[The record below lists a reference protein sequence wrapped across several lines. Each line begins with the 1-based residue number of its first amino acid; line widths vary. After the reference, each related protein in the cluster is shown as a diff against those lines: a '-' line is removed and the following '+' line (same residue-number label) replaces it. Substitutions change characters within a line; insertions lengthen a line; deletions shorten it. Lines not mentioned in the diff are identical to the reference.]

1 MSLSSLKRTLPL
13 RSLKTDRRLQR
24 GYAVIWKITYRFTGL
39 TGTLFRRRGISEK
52 GRGGEGFWELLV
64 GMVIEMAI

>member
-1 MSLSSLKRTLPL
+1 MDDFARE
-13 RSLKTDRRLQR
+13 
-24 GYAVIWKITYRFTGL
+24 YAVIRKMTYRFTGL

-52 GRGGEGFWELLV
+52 GSVGEGFWEVLV